1 MHVKLS
7 LVTKGCNGQSYKI
20 AYTNEKGKFD
30 EVVAEDNVNII
41 LDAKSLL
48 FLIGTEIDYV
58 EDDIRSEFVFRNPKA
73 KSQCGCGESFN
84 F

>member
-1 MHVKLS
+1 M
-7 LVTKGCNGQSYKI
+7 TKGCNGQSYKI
-20 AYTNEKGKFD
+20 DYVTEKNKLD
-30 EVVAEDNVNII
+30 EMVQEDGVRVV
-41 LDAKSLL
+41 LDSKSLL
-48 FLIGTEIDYV
+48 FLIGTEIDFV